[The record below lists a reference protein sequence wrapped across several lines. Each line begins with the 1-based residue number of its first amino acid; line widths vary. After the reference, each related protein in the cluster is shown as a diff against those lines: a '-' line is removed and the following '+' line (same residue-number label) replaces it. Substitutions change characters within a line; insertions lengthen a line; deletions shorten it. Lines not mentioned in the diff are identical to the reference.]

1 MTGRPVRS
9 VCGILCALALL
20 AAAGPAAARPFAPAF
35 ADSVYATAE
44 SLIWSGRPDSALV
57 LLAPVVAAAS
67 AAGAPESALVGSLHQ
82 AAAFAM
88 AGQVR
93 DAERTAR
100 AAADLAVQLDKPGLG
115 RMAQRWLGYAL
126 LGQGR
131 SADAQAA
138 YEQLLAQA
146 TAAGDRREEAYART
160 GLAYL
165 ALGRGETAAART
177 NYELAVPLFHD
188 TGETA
193 MEFDALIGL
202 ARTLG
207 RDGRYGEMRRIYER
221 ILVEGEA
228 AGMGRAVGFA
238 LNNLGTYEYQTGD
251 PGRAVF
257 YWQQA
262 LAGKQLGG
270 DLLSAITPTM
280 NLALAR
286 MELGDFDEAAADLA
300 VLLDR
305 CRAGGYRLHEAKVLT
320 QLAAID
326 QARGNRRGALATW
339 RLLMAM
345 DDAGQEM
352 RVDAALQIARAGT
365 ADGDAARTLAFC
377 DTVAAMQARGATVQQ
392 RAELEL
398 VTAAALADLGRHAE
412 AVPLA
417 RQAAVST
424 RDAGFRLTEMTALV
438 QLAGSELA
446 LGRSDSAQ
454 VRLQQARLRWQDLRS
469 VPRDPQWREQRG
481 SLGSAIHLDLAALLL
496 EHPVDAPPTE
506 RTRRAFDT
514 LQGYKARTLLERM
527 LGPDG
532 SPGEAAVDEPP
543 VTLEILQRQVLRP
556 GEVLLDYYMG
566 ERHSLV
572 FAVSDT
578 GCRAAVLPGGRELKD
593 QLWLFLDLVAT
604 PQAADAHLPA
614 ARRLGQALLAPAAA
628 ELRAGGA
635 IIIAA
640 DGQLNRLPFELLPWD
655 PTAADPTALGARR
668 DVSRVPS
675 ATVLARQRGRGAPR
689 GNPGVFVLE
698 TAGAA
703 AARALPGTAAEV
715 RSLRRRY
722 RDVVVASPGCTDQ
735 DGAWSDGLAGQAVLH
750 VPAHTEVFD
759 QRPWNSRIAL
769 GSDPDGAPCWLPCS
783 GILARPLAVDLA
795 VLSGCSSAGGRA
807 LSGEGML
814 GLTGAFLAA
823 GPRAVVASLWDVDDA
838 TTAALMQRFYGR
850 LADGATVAAA
860 LATARRDLAGL
871 ETMASPCYWAGFVV
885 VGDGE
890 LRVPLRKR
898 TPTAVPVAVGG
909 AAALLLVVGLV
920 LRRRDRRPVIFR
932 TGRSLP

>member
-1 MTGRPVRS
+1 MSGRPVRS
-9 VCGILCALALL
+9 VCGILGALALA
-20 AAAGPAAARPFAPAF
+20 AAAGPAPARPFAPAV

-44 SLIWSGRPDSALV
+44 RLIWSGRPDSALV

-67 AAGAPESALVGSLHQ
+67 AAGAAQSALVGSLHQ

-100 AAADLAVQLDKPGLG
+100 TAADLAVQLDKPGHG

-177 NYELAVPLFHD
+177 NYELAVPLFHE

-207 RDGRYGEMRRIYER
+207 RDGRYGEMCRIYER
-221 ILVEGEA
+221 ILVEGEE

-257 YWQQA
+257 YWQRA

-286 MELGDFDEAAADLA
+286 MELGDFDEAASELA
-300 VLLDR
+300 ALLDR
-305 CRAGGYRLHEAKVLT
+305 CRAGGYRLQEAKVLA
-320 QLAAID
+320 QLAEID

-352 RVDAALQIARAGT
+352 RVDAALQVARIGA
-365 ADGDAARTLAFC
+365 ADGDAAGTLAFC
-377 DTVAAMQARGATVQQ
+377 DTIAAMQTRGATVRQ
-392 RAELEL
+392 RAELQL

-438 QLAGSELA
+438 RLAGSELA
-446 LGRSDSAQ
+446 LDRPDSAL
-454 VRLQQARLRWQDLRS
+454 VRLQQARQRWQDLRS

-496 EHPVDAPPTE
+496 EHPADAPPTE
-506 RTRRAFDT
+506 RTRTAFDT

-532 SPGEAAVDEPP
+532 LPREPAADEPP
-543 VTLEILQRQVLRP
+543 VTLEVLQRQVLRP
-556 GEVLLDYYMG
+556 GEVLLDFYMG

-578 GCRAAVLPGGRELKD
+578 GCRAAALPGGRELKD

-628 ELRAGGA
+628 ELRAGRA
-635 IIIAA
+635 IIVAA

-655 PTAADPTALGARR
+655 PTAADPTALGASR

-675 ATVLARQRGRGAPR
+675 ATVLARQRGRGAPQ
-689 GNPGVFVLE
+689 GDPGVFVLE
-698 TAGAA
+698 TAGGA

-722 RDVVVASPGCTDQ
+722 RDVVVASPGCIDR
-735 DGAWSDGLAGQAVLH
+735 DDAWSEGLAGQAVLH

-769 GSDPDGAPCWLPCS
+769 GRDQDGAPCWLPCS

-838 TTAALMQRFYGR
+838 TTAALMQRFYSR

-860 LATARRDLAGL
+860 LAAARRDLARR

-885 VGDGE
+885 VGDGN
-890 LRVPLRKR
+890 LRVPLQKR
-898 TPTAVPVAVGG
+898 ARVPAPLATG
-909 AAALLLVVGLV
+909 AMAALLAGGLF
-920 LRRRDRRPVIFR
+920 LGYRKRGPVIFR
-932 TGRSLP
+932 RGRSLP

>member
-1 MTGRPVRS
+1 MPGRPRWYI
-9 VCGILCALALL
+9 CGILCAVALL
-20 AAAGPAAARPFAPAF
+20 AAAGPASARPFAPAF
-35 ADSVYATAE
+35 ADSVYAAAE
-44 SLIWSGRPDSALV
+44 SLIWSGHPDSALV
-57 LLAPVVAAAS
+57 LLAPVVAAAG
-67 AAGAPESALVGSLHQ
+67 AAGAAESALVGSLHQ

-88 AGQVR
+88 SGRVR
-93 DAERTAR
+93 EAEQTAR
-100 AAADLAVQLDKPGLG
+100 AAADLAVQLDKLGHG

-131 SADAQAA
+131 SADAQGA
-138 YEQLLAQA
+138 YERLLADA
-146 TAAGDRREEAYART
+146 TAAGDLREEAYART

-165 ALGRGETAAART
+165 ALGRGETAAARAD
-177 NYELAVPLFHD
+177 YELAAPLFHT

-207 RDGRYGEMRRIYER
+207 RDGRYAEMCRIYER

-251 PGRAVF
+251 PGRAVL
-257 YWQQA
+257 YWQRA
-262 LAGKQLGG
+262 LAGKQLSG
-270 DLLSAITPTM
+270 DLLSSVTPTV

-300 VLLDR
+300 ALLDR
-305 CRAGGYRLHEAKVLT
+305 CRAGGYRLQEAKVLT
-320 QLAAID
+320 QLAAVD

-352 RVDAALQIARAGT
+352 RVDAALLIARTYA
-365 ADGDAARTLAFC
+365 ADGEAARTAAFC
-377 DTVAAMQARGATVQQ
+377 DTVAAMQSRGATMQQ
-392 RAELEL
+392 RAELAL
-398 VTAAALADLGRHAE
+398 VTANALADLGRHAE
-412 AVPLA
+412 AVPLTL
-417 RQAAVST
+417 QAADGM
-424 RDAGFRLTEMTALV
+424 RDAGFRLTEMSALV
-438 QLAGSELA
+438 QAAGSELA
-446 LGRSDSAQ
+446 LGRPDSAL
-454 VRLQQARLRWQDLRS
+454 VRLQRARLRWQDLRS

-496 EHPVDAPPTE
+496 EHPADTPPAE
-506 RTRRAFDT
+506 RTRTAFDT

-532 SPGEAAVDEPP
+532 TPREAAADEPP
-543 VTLEILQRQVLRP
+543 VTLDILQREVLRP
-556 GEVLLDYYMG
+556 GEVLLDFFVG

-578 GCRAAVLPGGRELKD
+578 GCRAATLPGGRALQD

-604 PQAADAHLPA
+604 PQAAAAHLPA
-614 ARRLGQALLAPAAA
+614 ARRLGQELLAPVAA
-628 ELRAGGA
+628 ELRTGTT

-640 DGQLNRLPFELLPWD
+640 DGQLNRLPCELLPWD
-655 PTAADPTALGARR
+655 PSGADPTALGARR

-675 ATVLARQRGRGAPR
+675 ATVLASQRGRATPP

-703 AARALPGTAAEV
+703 AAKALPGTVAEV

-722 RDVVVASPGCTDQ
+722 RDVVVASPGCTDR

-769 GSDPDGAPCWLPCS
+769 GSDQDGVPCWLPCS
-783 GILARPLAVDLA
+783 GILAQPLAVELA

-823 GPRAVVASLWDVDDA
+823 GSRAVVASLWDVDDA

-860 LATARRDLAGL
+860 LAAARRDLAGRAA
-871 ETMASPCYWAGFVV
+871 TASPCYWAGFVV
-885 VGDGE
+885 VGDGD
-890 LRVPLRKR
+890 LRVALQKR
-898 TPTAVPVAVGG
+898 TPVAAWVAAGG
-909 AAALLLVVGLV
+909 AAAVLLVGGLV
-920 LRRRDRRPVIFR
+920 FWRRGRGRVISR